1 MSADPP
7 VETVDLRKRYRKG
20 PWAND
25 GITLAAAAGEI
36 LGLVGPNGAG
46 KTTLI
51 RQITTE
57 LRPTSGQ
64 VRVFGIDAVTR
75 PHEVKRLIGVM
86 PQEAALYWGLP
97 VRHHLRVFALPVSK
111 GAYIAGSLLYS
122 TASGAVIVPLLF
134 GFGVLS
140 GVPATPTW
148 ALLPLLGLA
157 VLTVAGLTLFVVSF
171 APSMQVGNMATAL
184 LSLLLAALSPVY
196 FTMEQAPL
204 LLRMLGYVSPL
215 RYAADGITKSLAG
228 RADAGF
234 ELAVLAGYALVT
246 MAAGAWRLP
255 WRED

>member
-1 MSADPP
+1 MICVFQISAIPALRHWYVTVLVAALIP
-7 VETVDLRKRYRKG
+7 V
-20 PWAND
+20 PW
-25 GITLAAAAGEI
+25 
-36 LGLVGPNGAG
+36 
-46 KTTLI
+46 
-51 RQITTE
+51 
-57 LRPTSGQ
+57 
-64 VRVFGIDAVTR
+64 FYVTR
-75 PHEVKRLIGVM
+75 AIAVEDAEVLRRLMAGTMIFGVASSIGMFVGQNWVGQRFSGSLKLLVAM
-86 PQEAALYWGLP
+86 
-97 VRHHLRVFALPVSK
+97 PVSK

-171 APSMQVGNMATAL
+171 APSMQAGNMATAL

-204 LLRMLGYVSPL
+204 LLRLLGYVSPL

-228 RADAGF
+228 RADVGF
-234 ELAVLAGYALVT
+234 ELAVLAGYALLT

>member
-1 MSADPP
+1 MICVFQISAIPALRHWYVTVLVAALIP
-7 VETVDLRKRYRKG
+7 V
-20 PWAND
+20 PW
-25 GITLAAAAGEI
+25 
-36 LGLVGPNGAG
+36 
-46 KTTLI
+46 
-51 RQITTE
+51 
-57 LRPTSGQ
+57 
-64 VRVFGIDAVTR
+64 FYVTR
-75 PHEVKRLIGVM
+75 AIAADDAEVLRRLMAGTMIFGVAFSIGMFVGQNWVGQRFSGSLKLLVAM
-86 PQEAALYWGLP
+86 
-97 VRHHLRVFALPVSK
+97 PVSK

-157 VLTVAGLTLFVVSF
+157 VLTVAGLTLFTVSF

-204 LLRMLGYVSPL
+204 LLRLLGYVSPL

-228 RADAGF
+228 RADVGI
-234 ELAVLAGYALVT
+234 ELTVLAGYALVT